1 MSMML
6 QQRLLPYEIRKT
18 ACELFAGKTGF
29 TQDEMKAFFTE
40 EIHKAV
46 PPPPSLPEGDGFW
59 ASFSNM
65 MDHIVYDQRLLP
77 TAQRTRAEAFEYW
90 LSLLPLQRQK
100 ELLLELCQK
109 PNFPIRRKPSLQ
121 QRKQLE
127 VMLTNFVIDPHV
139 SSALQRLN
147 STYVMNT
154 WQRAIARCVDGD
166 PQGAITAARTLLES
180 ICKHILD
187 SMGSSYDENADLPRL
202 YYLAAQELNIAPNQ
216 QTEENLRRVFGSC
229 QNIINGVAA
238 LRNQL
243 GDAHGTGRI
252 GVEPSPYLDILA
264 VNLAGSLAIF
274 LVQVWEAD
282 PRSYNG

>member
-1 MSMML
+1 MTL

-29 TQDEMKAFFTE
+29 TQDEMQAFFSE
-40 EIHKAV
+40 EIRKAV
-46 PPPPSLPEGDGFW
+46 PSPPYPPEGSGFW
-59 ASFSNM
+59 ASFNHM
-65 MDHIVYDQRLLP
+65 MEYIAYDQRLRP
-77 TAQRTRAEAFEYW
+77 RTQWTRAEAFEYW

-100 ELLLELCQK
+100 EILLELCQK
-109 PNFPIRRKPSLQ
+109 PNFPMRRKPSLQ

-139 SSALQRLN
+139 SSALERLN
-147 STYVMNT
+147 STYVLNV
-154 WQRAIARCVDGD
+154 WQRAIARCIDGD

-180 ICKHILD
+180 LCKHILD
-187 SMGSSYDENADLPRL
+187 SMGSSYDENADFPRL

-229 QNIINGVAA
+229 QNIINEVAA

-243 GDAHGTGRI
+243 SDVHGIGRT
-252 GVEPSPYLDILA
+252 GVEPSPSLGILA

-282 PRSYNG
+282 PRSYHGC